1 MLPHHHPLHSTTPSE
16 PLGTRTRCNGQ
27 LAYVAMTPPG
37 TRAISTG
44 IQGQPGGQ
52 YRRLCSTEAD
62 DSGVKACLLRI
73 HWFALWHLIMQ
84 CSYPCPREPF
94 LHFLSFFHFFFHFL
108 FFHFLS
114 FFHFLFCL
122 YFLLFF
128 VSVTYFFISVTFF
141 SVTFF
146 LRFLFS
152 SFPFPRLFFPS
163 FLHFFFF
170 LFPFHFPFMA
180 RQVATHGCASDR
192 GRLGTPGLIDP

>member
-1 MLPHHHPLHSTTPSE
+1 MHSTTPLE

-94 LHFLSFFHFFFHFL
+94 LHFLSFFHFFFTPFFFTFCL
-108 FFHFLS
+108 FSTSSSVSTSS
-114 FFHFLFCL
+114 FFSFQLLISSFQ
-122 YFLLFF
+122 LLFF
-128 VSVTYFFISVTFF
+128 QLLFFFVSFFP
-141 SVTFF
+141 
-146 LRFLFS
+146 RFLF
-152 SFPFPRLFFPS
+152 LAFFS
-163 FLHFFFF
+163 LHFFTFF
-170 LFPFHFPFMA
+170 FPIPPSLSIYGSSSSHA
-180 RQVATHGCASDR
+180 RMCF
-192 GRLGTPGLIDP
+192 